1 MIYSKWIWGKKL
13 KFNNLIL
20 STDFKNNN
28 FDKLIIYKNRFEK
41 FEYLSSLNIDNS
53 LKLLYENN
61 RLKFKIF
68 LNKSDEF
75 ILLKEVIRK
84 NRELWKS
91 KSTMKMN

>member
-1 MIYSKWIWGKKL
+1 MNLRKKKL
-13 KFNNLIL
+13 KFNKLIL

-41 FEYLSSLNIDNS
+41 VEYLSSLNIDNS

-61 RLKFKIF
+61 KLKFKIF

-84 NRELWKS
+84 NREL
-91 KSTMKMN
+91 